1 MIADWV
7 QWRRANEAEARQQA
21 GQIARRVDAA
31 SVMVREHKFT
41 GRSGWIALFKVA
53 HRWFAFV
60 PGGETVLGYDASR
73 FAGTPEQNASY
84 AATATE
90 YGIPLGIQDYV
101 ASVTSPVRATV
112 VPPLLVSINA
122 AEAGLAPVPP
132 SHPKITRLLA
142 GHLDQQHYRSAAP
155 QWVEVHNQAR
165 MTLNRDWSVARAW
178 LLETPSYEQ
187 VTGELVD
194 AGQRLLTPDEWEH
207 ACGAGAATLF
217 RWGDNCPTDTVPDA
231 STGGPQRKPNR
242 FGLDIAQDPYRAERT
257 ADPAVVCGGD
267 GGGMICSGGG
277 AFVSWL
283 TIATAYRD
291 PSAATL
297 DSNARMYLRP
307 AIPLSPR
314 TETN

>member
-1 MIADWV
+1 VIADWV
-7 QWRRANEAEARQQA
+7 QWRRVNKAAANRHA
-21 GQIARRVDAA
+21 GQIARQVNAA

-41 GRSGWIALFKVA
+41 GRSGWIALFEVA

-60 PGGETVLGYDASR
+60 PGGETVLGYDAGR

-84 AATATE
+84 AATAAE
-90 YGIPLGIQDYV
+90 YGIPLGIKDYI
-101 ASVTSPVRATV
+101 ASVTSSVRAAV
-112 VPPLLVSINA
+112 VPPLLISVTA
-122 AEAGLAPVPP
+122 AEAGLVPVPP
-132 SHPKITRLLA
+132 SHPEITRLLA
-142 GHLDQQHYRSAAP
+142 DQLDPQRHRSAAP
-155 QWVEVHNQAR
+155 RQVEVHNQAR
-165 MTLNRDWSVARAW
+165 MTLNPDWTVAEAW

-187 VTGELVD
+187 VTSGLAD

-217 RWGDNCPTDTVPDA
+217 RWGDDCPANTVPGA
-231 STGGPQRKPNR
+231 FTSGPQREPNR

-267 GGGMICSGGG
+267 GGGMICGGAG

-307 AIPLSPR
+307 AIPLAP
-314 TETN
+314 